1 MLGREDIITC
11 LEKRRG
17 MAHREHAFVLVKLL
31 ISNDH
36 IISRQINAAHD
47 QAAVINI
54 TVCALSE

>member
-1 MLGREDIITC
+1 MLGHEDIITC

-17 MAHREHAFVLVKLL
+17 MAHREHALVLVKLL

-47 QAAVINI
+47 QATTA
-54 TVCALSE
+54 